1 MPEEFDIL
9 PDVRHIVTDAVD
21 DQIPYYF
28 LSSHDGSQGF
38 VVMPIGDERV
48 YALRQRSFST
58 CDGPNVVPTTKG
70 RQG

>member
-38 VVMPIGDERV
+38 VAMPIDYKRFYPVG
-48 YALRQRSFST
+48 QCPFST

-70 RQG
+70 RLG